1 MCSVQGANP
10 AAVLLRAAWVRAVQ
24 EGTEG
29 QILPSA
35 AAAELIKAP
44 GCRLQL
50 RSPAAIRAQKANAA
64 AAVAQRGEHQK
75 EFPRGWVPHGCVRV
89 LMGTVGCTAPISV
102 STARTVQVVHPMGR
116 CIGQL
121 ILKAHPKCPSPE
133 HRCWLLGSH
142 PRGGGDYPPSN

>member
-1 MCSVQGANP
+1 MQGANP

-89 LMGTVGCTAPISV
+89 LMGTVGWSGRYSPDIRQHRSHCAGGAPYG
-102 STARTVQVVHPMGR
+102 TVHWA
-116 CIGQL
+116 
-121 ILKAHPKCPSPE
+121 AHPK
-133 HRCWLLGSH
+133 GS
-142 PRGGGDYPPSN
+142 S